1 VEDYKMSVEI
11 TVTGA
16 NFKKEVL
23 ESPIP
28 VLLDFWAEWC
38 NPCRMIAPSVEQLA
52 EAYKGKV
59 TVGTVN
65 VDVEA
70 DLAAQFNIISIPTLI
85 VFKGGQVAAQKTGA
99 FPKHEIEALMKSV
112 L

>member
-1 VEDYKMSVEI
+1 MSAEI
-11 TVTGA
+11 TVTKA
-16 NFKKEVL
+16 NFQKEVL
-23 ESPIP
+23 ESSEP

-59 TVGTVN
+59 KVGKVN
-65 VDVEA
+65 VDAEP
-70 DLAAQFNIISIPTLI
+70 DLASQFGIISIPSLLL
-85 VFKGGQVAAQKTGA
+85 FKGGELAAQRVGA
-99 FPKHEIEALMKSV
+99 FPKHEIEAFMKSA

>member
-1 VEDYKMSVEI
+1 MSIEI

-23 ESPIP
+23 ESPLP

-52 EAYKGKV
+52 DAYKGKIV
-59 TVGTVN
+59 VGKVN
-65 VDVEA
+65 VDIES
-70 DLAAQFNIISIPTLI
+70 DLAAQYNIISIPTLLM
-85 VFKGGQVAAQKTGA
+85 FKGGEVSGQKVGA
-99 FPKHEIEALMKSV
+99 FPKHDIEALIKGS

>member
-1 VEDYKMSVEI
+1 MSVEI

-23 ESPIP
+23 ESPLP

-52 EAYKGKV
+52 DAYKGKIV
-59 TVGTVN
+59 VGKVN
-65 VDVEA
+65 VDAES
-70 DLAAQFNIISIPTLI
+70 DLAAQYNIISIPTLM
-85 VFKGGQVAAQKTGA
+85 VFKGGEVAAQKVGA
-99 FPKHEIEALMKSV
+99 FPKHDIEDLIKKS

>member
-1 VEDYKMSVEI
+1 MSIEI

-23 ESPIP
+23 DSPIP

-52 EAYKGKV
+52 ETYKGKIV
-59 TVGTVN
+59 VGKVN
-65 VDVEA
+65 VDAEA
-70 DLAAQFNIISIPTLI
+70 DLAQQYNIISIPTLLM
-85 VFKGGQVAAQKTGA
+85 FKGGEVSAQKVGA
-99 FPKHEIEALMKSV
+99 FPKHDIEALIKSS

>member
-1 VEDYKMSVEI
+1 MSVEI

-52 EAYKGKV
+52 DAYKGKIV
-59 TVGTVN
+59 VGKVN
-65 VDVEA
+65 VDAES
-70 DLAAQFNIISIPTLI
+70 DLAAQYNIISIPTLI
-85 VFKGGQVAAQKTGA
+85 VFKGGEVAAQKVGA
-99 FPKHEIEALMKSV
+99 FPKHDIEALIKAS

>member
-1 VEDYKMSVEI
+1 MSIEI
-11 TVTGA
+11 NVTGA

-23 ESPIP
+23 ESPLP

-38 NPCRMIAPSVEQLA
+38 NPCRMIAPSIEQLA

-59 TVGTVN
+59 TVGKVN
-65 VDVEA
+65 VDAEA
-70 DLAAQFNIISIPTLI
+70 ELAAQFNIISIPTLM
-85 VFKGGQVAAQKTGA
+85 VFKGGQAVAQKVGA
-99 FPKHEIEALMKSV
+99 FPKHDIEALIKSA